1 MCGISGQ
8 FNLELK
14 RIANLPNKLSVMNT
28 LIQHRGPDG
37 EGAWVHA
44 GGAVGFAHRRLSI
57 IDIDSGKQPMLDEY
71 GNVVCFNGEIYN
83 YKDLRRELES
93 TYTFKTNSDTEVIL
107 AGYKK
112 WGVKVLDKLRGMFA
126 FALWDERESALL
138 CARDRFGIK
147 PFYYSTATKDKIF
160 VFCSE
165 VKGLLPFLS
174 SIESDPVGLQEYF
187 TFQLCLGE
195 RTLFK
200 GVEQIAPGH
209 YLLIKGGQIKRHK
222 YWEAQFDLDWDH
234 TKSYFRERLAEL
246 LDDSIRY
253 HLVSDV
259 PVGCYLSG
267 GVDSSIVA
275 TLAKKQLGSGD
286 FKAFTGKFSLGPEYD
301 ESRFA
306 RLTAEKNGID
316 LHEIEITSADFINNM
331 GKVIYHLDYP
341 VAGPGSFPQFSVSKY
356 ASQNVKVCLGGQG
369 GDEIFGGYVRYLL
382 AYFEL
387 CIKGAI
393 DDTMHS
399 GNFIVTYESIIPNLK
414 SLQKYQPMM
423 REFWRTGLF
432 EERDRRYFRLVSR
445 SEAIRPLIKDE
456 FCEEERVFAAFKEI
470 FCGQNVEKAS
480 YFDAMTNFDFKTL
493 LPGLLQVE
501 DRVSMAHG
509 LESRVPMIDHPLI
522 EFAATIP
529 SNVKFENGALKLLL
543 RETFGDLLPHE
554 ILANKDKMGFP
565 VPLGEWMKSDL
576 HEYVSDVFS
585 STKAT
590 QREYLKEGFKIE
602 ELISKQ
608 GKFDR
613 NLWGLLSLELWQQQF
628 HDKQAEIHSLIG

>member
-8 FNLELK
+8 LNLDLK
-14 RIANLPNKLSVMNT
+14 PIANLQNKLSAMNK

-37 EGAWVHA
+37 EGIWVHKNQ
-44 GGAVGFAHRRLSI
+44 GVGLAHRRLSI
-57 IDIDSGKQPMLDEY
+57 IDIEAGRQPMLDEH

-83 YKDLRRELES
+83 YKDIRRELES
-93 TYTFKTNSDTEVIL
+93 SYQFKTHSDTEVIL
-107 AGYKK
+107 AGYLK

-126 FALWDERESALL
+126 FALWDERNGVLF

-147 PFYYSTATKDKIF
+147 PFYYSTVGKDF

-165 VKGLLPFLS
+165 VKGILPFLP
-174 SIESDPVGLQEYF
+174 SIETDADGLQEYF

-195 RTLFK
+195 KTLFQ
-200 GVEQIAPGH
+200 GVEQIPPGH
-209 YLLIKGGQIKRHK
+209 YLLIKGGKVQRTK
-222 YWEAQFDLDWDH
+222 YWEAQYNLDWNH
-234 TKSYFRERLAEL
+234 TKKYFRERLTHL
-246 LDDSIRY
+246 LEDSIKY
-253 HLVSDV
+253 HLISDV

-267 GVDSSIVA
+267 GVDSSLVG
-275 TLAKKQLGSGD
+275 TLAKKQLGGQN

-301 ESRFA
+301 ESHLA
-306 RLTAEKNGID
+306 RITAAHSGIE

-341 VAGPGSFPQFSVSKY
+341 VAGPGSFPQYSVSKY
-356 ASQNVKVCLGGQG
+356 ASENVKVCLGGQG

-399 GNFIVTYESIIPNLK
+399 GNFIVTYDSIIPNLK
-414 SLQKYQPMM
+414 SLQKYKPMM
-423 REFWRTGLF
+423 KEFWRSGLF
-432 EERDRRYFRLVSR
+432 EERDRRYFQLVSR

-456 FCEEERVFAAFKEI
+456 YCNIEGVYGKFRDI

-480 YFDAMTNFDFKTL
+480 YLDAMTNFDFKTL

-509 LESRVPMIDHPLI
+509 LESRVPIIDHPLI

-543 RETFGDLLPHE
+543 RETFSDVLPKE
-554 ILANKDKMGFP
+554 ILNNKDKMGFP

-576 HEYVSDVFS
+576 HEYVSDVFGS
-585 STKAT
+585 QKAL
-590 QREYLKEGFKIE
+590 QRDYLKENFKIE

-628 HDKQAEIHSLIG
+628 HDKQSEIKSLIA

>member
-1 MCGISGQ
+1 MCGIAGQ
-8 FNLELK
+8 LNL
-14 RIANLPNKLSVMNT
+14 KLRSIPSLESKLQAVGKI
-28 LIQHRGPDG
+28 IQHRGPDG
-37 EGAWVHA
+37 EGIWVHKTSC
-44 GGAVGFAHRRLSI
+44 VGFAHRRLSI
-57 IDIDSGKQPMLDEY
+57 IDLESGKQPMADDH

-83 YKDLRRELES
+83 YRDLRRELES
-93 TYTFKTNSDTEVIL
+93 GYVFKTNSDTEVIL
-107 AGYKK
+107 AGYHK
-112 WGVKVLDKLRGMFA
+112 WGVRVLDKLRGMFA
-126 FALWDERESALL
+126 FALWDDREKVLL

-147 PFYYSTATKDKIF
+147 PFYYSTVGDNFI
-160 VFCSE
+160 FCSE
-165 VKGLLPFLS
+165 VKGVLPFLP
-174 SIESDPVGLQEYF
+174 SIETDPEGLQEYF

-195 RTLFK
+195 KTLFK
-200 GVEQIAPGH
+200 GVEQIVPGH
-209 YLLIKGGQIKRHK
+209 YLLIKDGKMQRHK
-222 YWEAQFDLDWDH
+222 YWEAQFNLDWNH
-234 TKSYFRERLAEL
+234 TKNYFRDRLTEL
-246 LDDSIRY
+246 LEDSVRY

-275 TLAKKQLGSGD
+275 SLAKKQLGSHAM
-286 FKAFTGKFSLGPEYD
+286 KAFTGKFSLGPEYD
-301 ESRFA
+301 ESRLA
-306 RLTAEKNGID
+306 RLTAQKSGIE
-316 LHEIEITSADFINNM
+316 LHEIELGSSDFIDNM
-331 GKVIYHLDYP
+331 AKVIYHLDYP
-341 VAGPGSFPQFSVSKY
+341 VAGPGSFPQFLVSKY
-356 ASQNVKVCLGGQG
+356 ASENVKVCLGGQG

-414 SLQKYQPMM
+414 SLQKYKPMM
-423 REFWRTGLF
+423 KEFWRTGLF
-432 EERDRRYFRLVSR
+432 EDRERRYFQLISR

-456 FCEEERVFAAFKEI
+456 YCDSEGVYEKFREI
-470 FCGQNVEKAS
+470 FCGQNVGKAS

-509 LESRVPMIDHPLI
+509 LESRVPLIDHPLI

-543 RETFGDLLPHE
+543 RETFGELIPKE
-554 ILANKDKMGFP
+554 ILENKDKMGFP

-576 HEYVSDVFS
+576 HDFVSDVFAS
-585 STKAT
+585 KKAT

-628 HDKQAEIHSLIG
+628 HDNQLEIQSLVR